1 MKRQLVALATAMA
14 FSVAGPGGLW
24 AEEKPPSESKNKPA
38 PKTPTKDESKKP
50 GDGNATKAPERAE
63 YAAEV
68 MVLHATNS
76 KKGIDERI
84 GEMPELRQPPFSS
97 YDSYQLLNKARLPL
111 AKGKPRTFLL
121 PNRRVLRTELIDIL
135 PEDYLRISASIN
147 QPNGKDFL
155 PLLEVKAKLLQ
166 PFIVAGQSYKKGIL
180 VLVIRVVK

>member
-1 MKRQLVALATAMA
+1 MMRQLVALATAMTV
-14 FSVAGPGGLW
+14 SMAGPGGLFADEKRQPDSKDSP
-24 AEEKPPSESKNKPA
+24 AEKAPPKNEA
-38 PKTPTKDESKKP
+38 KP
-50 GDGNATKAPERAE
+50 GKDQGKKAERVE

-84 GEMPELRQPPFSS
+84 GDMPELKQPPFSS
-97 YDSYQLLNKARLPL
+97 YDSYQLLSKARLPL
-111 AKGKPRTFLL
+111 VKGKPRTMLL
-121 PNRRVLRTELIDIL
+121 PNRRVLRTELLEVL

-147 QPNGKDFL
+147 QPNGKEFL
-155 PLLEVKAKLLQ
+155 PLLEVKAKVLQ